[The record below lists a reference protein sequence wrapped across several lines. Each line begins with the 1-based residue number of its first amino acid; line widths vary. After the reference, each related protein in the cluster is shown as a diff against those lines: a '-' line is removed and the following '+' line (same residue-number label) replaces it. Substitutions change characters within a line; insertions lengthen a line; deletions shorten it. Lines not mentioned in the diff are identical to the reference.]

1 MIKSFKHCTALQSA
15 SFSKKLWRKKQM
27 LSLLKNFIF
36 AHLKDSTEPR
46 KTTTRRAIDCLDGRM
61 TTLNEI
67 HRKRFAATSSDPTG
81 TITPDHVTALTTI
94 SFETYSKHNPVL
106 YLLPSRGC
114 LFWLFYRHW
123 ASPRRFTTSRMFQVF
138 RMSGNRLNHKFILI
152 NNVIHGF
159 RDHHFY

>member
-1 MIKSFKHCTALQSA
+1 
-15 SFSKKLWRKKQM
+15 
-27 LSLLKNFIF
+27 
-36 AHLKDSTEPR
+36 
-46 KTTTRRAIDCLDGRM
+46 M

-114 LFWLFYRHW
+114 LF
-123 ASPRRFTTSRMFQVF
+123 
-138 RMSGNRLNHKFILI
+138 
-152 NNVIHGF
+152 
-159 RDHHFY
+159 